1 MPSGRWNI
9 AVVGHISTHGASAHW
24 LQRVD
29 LEMPADVR
37 VSSDLDLLDVGAID
51 AKGNVVFLFARD
63 GAGMTADALAVVDYL
78 APGDRLPALVIRP
91 YGHRRTYPKSEC
103 AVAYH
108 GHSICSRTGSI
119 QQGEALGAP
128 TFHAHRRNRMVRGYS
143 QNSPLPAFTV
153 ATTVA
158 TIHHTKIAANTTKM
172 SRKPIST
179 SISAK
184 LIAMPMTP

>member
-9 AVVGHISTHGASAHW
+9 AVVGHISTHGAAAHW

-78 APGDRLPALVIRP
+78 APGDRLPAAHFSP
-91 YGHRRTYPKSEC
+91 NGHRCTYPK
-103 AVAYH
+103 
-108 GHSICSRTGSI
+108 
-119 QQGEALGAP
+119 
-128 TFHAHRRNRMVRGYS
+128 
-143 QNSPLPAFTV
+143 
-153 ATTVA
+153 
-158 TIHHTKIAANTTKM
+158 
-172 SRKPIST
+172 
-179 SISAK
+179 
-184 LIAMPMTP
+184 